1 VETNVVLLH
10 CCVENVFLG
19 LEIEIIVFIESKM
32 VQRSN
37 NGDKLEA
44 ECKFGLLKYFGYS
57 FKFPDTRVLR
67 INKQIKEE
75 KIGHEIH
82 QVWAGQVP
90 SDFYAVRYSMPYL
103 IECKSTKEISIPF
116 SNIKQH
122 QVDSM
127 KKHADAGGKSI
138 FIFGFYL
145 ESGVEIFALN
155 IYEYLRFYLASER
168 KSLTLNW
175 CRGNC
180 IHLGREQEVINDKK
194 VWIIDFSN
202 LF

>member
-1 VETNVVLLH
+1 
-10 CCVENVFLG
+10 
-19 LEIEIIVFIESKM
+19 M
-32 VQRSN
+32 VTRSN

-75 KIGHEIH
+75 KIGRELH
-82 QVWAGQVP
+82 QVWAGQMP

-103 IECKSTKEISIPF
+103 IECKSTIDNSIPF
-116 SNIKQH
+116 SNVKQH

-138 FIFGFYL
+138 LLFGFYL
-145 ESGVEIFALN
+145 ESGVEIFAVN
-155 IYEYLRFYLASER
+155 IYEYLRCYLSSDR
-168 KSLTLNW
+168 KSLTVDF
-175 CRGNC
+175 CRDNF
-180 IHLGREQEVINDKK
+180 IHMGREQEVINDKK